1 MAKRD
6 IIIIALTLAVLV
18 LAVSLIGR
26 VDSKQSS
33 TETETVREAVLNA
46 AVTCYAVEGIYPSD
60 LAYLQEHYGL
70 LYDEDRYIIYYD
82 AFAENLPPEIRV
94 HEKGAEK

>member
-6 IIIIALTLAVLV
+6 IIIIALTLAVLL
-18 LAVSLIGR
+18 LAVALVGR
-26 VDSKQSS
+26 VDSRQKE

-46 AVTCYAVEGIYPSD
+46 ALTCYAVEGVFPAD
-60 LAYLQEHYGL
+60 LSYLTEHYGL

-82 AFAENLPPEIRV
+82 AFAENLLPEIRV
-94 HEKGAEK
+94 HEKGAK